1 MIVAQGYSLDS
12 LGDVA
17 RSHTDL
23 DHPMGTADLRQV
35 QQNRLQDATYHNFVQ
50 WVRALCEILRRQ
62 KIR

>member
-23 DHPMGTADLRQV
+23 DHPIRTADLRQV
-35 QQNRLQDATYHNFVQ
+35 HQNSCEDAV
-50 WVRALCEILRRQ
+50 LRSA
-62 KIR
+62 